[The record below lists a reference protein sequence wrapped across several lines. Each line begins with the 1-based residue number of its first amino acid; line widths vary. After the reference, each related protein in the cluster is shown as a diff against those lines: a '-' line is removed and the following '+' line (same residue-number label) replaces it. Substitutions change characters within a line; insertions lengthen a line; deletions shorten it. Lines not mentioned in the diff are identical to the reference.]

1 MTVLK
6 LIYIIAASLLAVYGL
21 QALFLT
27 LIARRTLFDADP
39 TPPPDTEDQPFVT
52 VQLPVFNER
61 HVVRRLIDAVAA
73 FDWPADR
80 LQIQIL
86 DDSTDDT
93 SQIIANSVAFHRRN
107 GIDITQIHRTV
118 RTGYKAGAL
127 REGLAHARGEFIAIF
142 DADFVPPPD
151 FLQRT
156 ISPFDNPEVG
166 CVQARWGHLNANV
179 SRLTLAQSLGIDGHF
194 IVEQRARNDLGAL
207 LNFNGTAGLWRRSCM
222 DEAGGWQEDTLNRRP
237 RPQLPGPAVRLAR
250 RLPARRDRARRDPR
264 LRRRLQT
271 PAVPLAKGSMP
282 DRQEAL
288 YSRPLLR
295 PAPVAQGPRASPI
308 SQATPST
315 R

>member
-222 DEAGGWQEDTLNRRP
+222 DEA
-237 RPQLPGPAVRLAR
+237 
-250 RLPARRDRARRDPR
+250 
-264 LRRRLQT
+264 
-271 PAVPLAKGSMP
+271 
-282 DRQEAL
+282 
-288 YSRPLLR
+288 
-295 PAPVAQGPRASPI
+295 
-308 SQATPST
+308 
-315 R
+315 